1 VTEGGPPVPPDP
13 SPIPALLAG
22 AALVALVP
30 AGDDLERAASGA
42 WDFARTAASAGRRI
56 ALVDCFVDAPVLH
69 RIVGEQNGDG
79 IVDVFEYGASLS
91 HLARAR
97 PEPTLYFIPAGTLS
111 TDPATMMAS
120 ARWSR
125 LAAGFRHE
133 DAVLLLFVAPEH
145 VGAVSADLDGIVAVA
160 PDGVEAGMAATPEIQ
175 EVMDRGI
182 RLLATVSDAGGIEA
196 VEPPPASGTDRPAS
210 TTAAS
215 PITAESVALRRPEPA
230 EPAPPEPWAA
240 AAGEAE
246 PGETERGA
254 TAPGDA
260 AAPDAGAVSG
270 DDAPPRRSARRPI
283 WRPMHTAPATGHRL
297 VYGFILLA
305 LVGAALIARVR
316 FRPHASP
323 TGPAAPAQPRPATVT
338 PSHAPATA
346 TAPAV
351 RAPAPAPAPA
361 AAADSL
367 PFAVQVSAWTRLS
380 QALGEADRL
389 EARHFAAIIAPIEI
403 RRRLWYRVYAGPAP
417 SRAAAESLLRV
428 VRAGE
433 LAGRSAVVALV
444 PLSFSLR
451 RYASEREALAAR
463 RRLRTRGVPTFVL
476 HEPRGWQLLAGAYA
490 TPGDAARLDQLL
502 TTTRNAGPLGP
513 RVGIRP

>member
-1 VTEGGPPVPPDP
+1 VPPDP

-30 AGDDLERAASGA
+30 AGDDLERAAAGA

-56 ALVDCFVDAPVLH
+56 ALVDCFVDAPMLH

-160 PDGVEAGMAATPEIQ
+160 PAGVEAGMAATPEIQ

-182 RLLATVSDAGGIEA
+182 RLLATVSDAGGIET
-196 VEPPPASGTDRPAS
+196 VEPPPASGTGRPAS
-210 TTAAS
+210 TAAAAS

-230 EPAPPEPWAA
+230 EAAPPEPWAA
-240 AAGEAE
+240 APREAE
-246 PGETERGA
+246 LEEAESGA
-254 TAPGDA
+254 TAPEDAGDA
-260 AAPDAGAVSG
+260 GAPDAEAVPV
-270 DDAPPRRSARRPI
+270 DCAPPRRSARRPI

-316 FRPHASP
+316 FRPHAAP
-323 TGPAAPAQPRPATVT
+323 TGPAAPAQPQPAEVT
-338 PSHAPATA
+338 PSHAPPTA
-346 TAPAV
+346 AAPAV
-351 RAPAPAPAPA
+351 RAPVPAPAP
-361 AAADSL
+361 AADSL

-389 EARHFAAIIAPIEI
+389 EARHLAAIIAPIEI
-403 RRRLWYRVYAGPAP
+403 RRQLWYRVYAGPAP

-428 VRAGE
+428 VRARE
-433 LAGRSAVVALV
+433 LAGRSAVVARV
-444 PLSFSLR
+444 PLSFSLH
-451 RYASEREALAAR
+451 RYATEREALAAR
-463 RRLRTRGVPTFVL
+463 RRLRTRGVPTFML

-490 TPGDAARLDQLL
+490 TPGDAARLDRLL
-502 TTTRNAGPLGP
+502 TSTRNAGPLGP

>member
-30 AGDDLERAASGA
+30 AGDDLERAAAGA

-56 ALVDCFVDAPVLH
+56 ALVDCFVDSPVLH

-120 ARWSR
+120 GRWGR

-145 VGAVSADLDGIVAVA
+145 VGAVAADLDGIVAVA

-196 VEPPPASGTDRPAS
+196 VEPPPASDTSRPAS
-210 TTAAS
+210 AAAPAS
-215 PITAESVALRRPEPA
+215 PITAESVALRRPQPA
-230 EPAPPEPWAA
+230 EAAPPEPWAA
-240 AAGEAE
+240 APGEAE
-246 PGETERGA
+246 PVAMDHADAE
-254 TAPGDA
+254 APVA
-260 AAPDAGAVSG
+260 EAVPV
-270 DDAPPRRSARRPI
+270 DDAPPRRSGRRPI

-305 LVGAALIARVR
+305 LVGAALIALVR
-316 FRPHASP
+316 FRPHAAP
-323 TGPAAPAQPRPATVT
+323 TGPAAPAPAQPRPAAVT
-338 PSHAPATA
+338 PSHAPPVVA
-346 TAPAV
+346 APAV
-351 RAPAPAPAPA
+351 RAPAPAPPPAP
-361 AAADSL
+361 AADSL

-389 EARHFAAIIAPIEI
+389 EARHLAAIIAPVEI
-403 RRRLWYRVYAGPAP
+403 RRQLWYRVYAGPAP
-417 SRAAAESLLRV
+417 SRAAAESLLHV
-428 VRAGE
+428 VRARA
-433 LAGRSAVVALV
+433 LAGRSAVVARV
-444 PLSFSLR
+444 PLSFSLH
-451 RYASEREALAAR
+451 RYATEREALAAR

-490 TPGDAARLDQLL
+490 TPGDAARLDHLL
-502 TTTRNAGPLGP
+502 TSTRNAGPLGP